1 MTRQIRREAQR
12 QANKANKA
20 AYKAGLASSQPDTD
34 KRSEP
39 ESEEEL
45 DKLIEEQR
53 ETLKIARLQ
62 REAAQKAK
70 REEEAKQKAEHPESD
85 TAAKPPNPKGGPRTP
100 EGKAISSLNN
110 LKHGLTG
117 SFRILDNERQE
128 EFDLLLTTM
137 IEDNQ
142 PETSF
147 EFLLIEKMA
156 AHIWLS
162 RRAQRLQDCA
172 LTEDDL
178 PRLGVYLRYQ
188 TTNDR
193 GFDKCLSTFNR
204 IKKERNGFESQEA
217 RVRLANAQALHLE
230 VDAAIR
236 QRCDI
241 PTEGAFAI
249 PFVEAQELFAR
260 CLIDT
265 VNKLKDR
272 KVA

>member
-1 MTRQIRREAQR
+1 MTTRQVRRAAER
-12 QANKANKA
+12 KANNAAKA
-20 AYKAGLASSQPDTD
+20 AYKAGLSSSQP
-34 KRSEP
+34 P
-39 ESEEEL
+39 IESEEEL
-45 DKLIEEQR
+45 DKLVEEQR
-53 ETLKIARLQ
+53 AALKSARLQ
-62 REAAQKAK
+62 REAEQKAE
-70 REEEAKQKAEHPESD
+70 REEEAKQ
-85 TAAKPPNPKGGPRTP
+85 TPPNPKGGPRTP

-117 SFRILDNERQE
+117 SFRILGNESQK
-128 EFDLLLTTM
+128 EFDLLLTM
-137 IEDNQ
+137 MLESHQ
-142 PETSF
+142 PETAI
-147 EFLLIEKMA
+147 EFVLIEKMA

-162 RRAQRLQDCA
+162 RRAQRLQDFA

-204 IKKERNGFESQEA
+204 MKKERIGFESEEA
-217 RVRLANAQALHLE
+217 RVRLANAKSLHLE

-236 QRCDI
+236 KRCDI
-241 PTEGAFAI
+241 PTDGAFAV
-249 PFVEAQELFAR
+249 PFREAQELFAR

-272 KVA
+272 KAA